1 MKLLTLLATQILVG
15 TIGWMSHLTGTLP
28 SYLFPGVTLAEFR
41 SLLCYFLT
49 GVILTESLNSLSFV
63 LIYRIEVNHAACL
76 AGLQRRQKDKV
87 RV

>member
-28 SYLFPGVTLAEFR
+28 SYLVPGVKLAEFR

-49 GVILTESLNSLSFV
+49 GVIWAESKESLNSLSFV
-63 LIYRIEVNHAACL
+63 LIYRVEVNHPAYL
-76 AGLQRRQKDKV
+76 AGLL
-87 RV
+87 